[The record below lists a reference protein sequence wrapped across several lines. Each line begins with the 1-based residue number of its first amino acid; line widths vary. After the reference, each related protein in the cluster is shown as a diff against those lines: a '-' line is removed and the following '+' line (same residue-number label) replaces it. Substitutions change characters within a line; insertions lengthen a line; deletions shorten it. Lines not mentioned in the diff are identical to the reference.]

1 MDSISEHYK
10 SHLNASSNELANKQ
24 STIRLSLLQFCPSGL
39 SFTFQYFS
47 CVQKFEAFILIFCLW
62 SL

>member
-1 MDSISEHYK
+1 MDPISEHYK
-10 SHLNASSNELANKQ
+10 SHLDTNSNELVNKQ
-24 STIRLSLLQFCPSGL
+24 STIRLSLLQFSPSGL

-47 CVQKFEAFILIFCLW
+47 FVRKFEAFILVFCLW

>member
-10 SHLNASSNELANKQ
+10 SHLETNSNELVNKK
-24 STIRLSLLQFCPSGL
+24 STIRLSLLQFSPSGL

-47 CVQKFEAFILIFCLW
+47 CVRKFEAFILVFCLW